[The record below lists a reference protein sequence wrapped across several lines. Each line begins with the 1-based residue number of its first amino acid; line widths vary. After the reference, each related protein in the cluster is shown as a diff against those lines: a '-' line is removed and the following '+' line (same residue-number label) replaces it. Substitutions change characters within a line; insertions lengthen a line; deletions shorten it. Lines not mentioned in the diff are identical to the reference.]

1 MKPNEI
7 AGIVMTLVL
16 FGWIPIL
23 AIGSVVSKCI
33 RAKKCSKCIYH
44 NYNNENPHKN
54 KYLEAWKNTS
64 DKDKKIIQDILEEN

>member
-7 AGIVMTLVL
+7 AGIVMILVL

-23 AIGSVVSKCI
+23 AIGSAISKCI
-33 RAKKCSKCIYH
+33 KARTCSKCIYH
-44 NYNNENPHKN
+44 NCNNKESHKN

-64 DKDKKIIQDILEEN
+64 DEDKKIIQDLLEEN